1 MNEENNIELR
11 SEEFQ
16 EVLQKIPSWIL
27 RWGITLIFCILAIL
41 LTGSYFFRY
50 PEIVTAPIVVTTENL
65 PVNVVAKSSG
75 RIDTLYITE
84 KQQVSKNQILGVMEN
99 PASTMEMLDL
109 IAFTDTFDINA
120 SPYVVGEAKKNF
132 GDVQPAFGTF
142 KKSSED
148 LRFFLETDYHNNKIK
163 VIEKQISVQ
172 KTLLSQSYR
181 QLKLIIQQS
190 NAANKV
196 FAADSVLFSKNV
208 LSPIDFETA
217 KTARLQAVQSTET
230 AKSDIEN
237 RKIGILQSE
246 QAIFDLKQQRAEQ
259 FSQLKLQYLNAFDQ
273 LKAQLKSWEQLYLL
287 RSHIDGTAT
296 FTKYWQKNQNATAGE
311 TVLSIV
317 PGGNRKIIGKIYL
330 PPQGAGKV
338 KEGRTVNVKFDNFPY
353 MEYGMV
359 KVKINKIALV
369 PITENNQRVYV
380 LEVDFPDVLTT
391 TYNKTLDFSQEMSG
405 TAEIVTKDLSLLE
418 RLLNPARALVKQ

>member
-1 MNEENNIELR
+1 
-11 SEEFQ
+11 
-16 EVLQKIPSWIL
+16 VLQKIPSWIL

-41 LTGSYFFRY
+41 LVGSYFFRY

-65 PVNVVAKSSG
+65 PVNIVAKSSG
-75 RIDTLYITE
+75 RIDTLYVTE

-99 PASTMEMLDL
+99 SASTMAMLDL
-109 IAFTDTFDINA
+109 IAFTDTFNINTN
-120 SPYVVGEAKKNF
+120 PYPLGEEAGVEVSKNF
-132 GDVQPAFGTF
+132 GDVQPAFSAF

-148 LRFFLETDYHNNKIK
+148 LRFFLETNYHNNKIK
-163 VIEKQISVQ
+163 VLEKQIAVQ
-172 KTLLSQSYR
+172 ETLLSQSYR
-181 QLKLIIQQS
+181 QLKLIEEQS
-190 NAANKV
+190 DAANKV

-208 LSPIDFETA
+208 LSSIDFENA
-217 KTARLQAVQSTET
+217 KAARLQARQSIET

-246 QAIFDLKQQRAEQ
+246 QAIFDLRQQQSEQ
-259 FSQLKLQYLNAFDQ
+259 FSQLTLQYVNAFDQ

-287 RSHIDGTAT
+287 RSQIDGTAT
-296 FTKYWQKNQNATAGE
+296 YTKYWQKNQHVTAGE

-317 PGGNRKIIGKIYL
+317 PDGNRRIIGKIYL

-369 PITENNQRVYV
+369 PITENSQRTYV
-380 LEVDFPDVLTT
+380 LEVDFHDELTT
-391 TYNKTLDFSQEMSG
+391 TYNKTLTFSQEMSG
-405 TAEIVTKDLSLLE
+405 TAEIITEDLSLLE
-418 RLLNPARALVKQ
+418 RLLNPVRLLAKR